1 MGAVPFV
8 STDRLK
14 APIRLSANDL
24 TSRNEFID
32 PGPRRL
38 IEPWPNHN
46 PFRGKSAKLSWDPA
60 AANGTPVS
68 YGGISIDSEI
78 QVH

>member
-1 MGAVPFV
+1 MGVVPFV

-24 TSRNEFID
+24 PSRNEFID

-38 IEPWPNHN
+38 ID
-46 PFRGKSAKLSWDPA
+46 RGHTTTLSGKVGKGILGPA
-60 AANGTPVS
+60 AANGTAVP